1 MHCTVCNHPQRHA
14 IDHALLAG
22 NGTLAALSQNY
33 GPSLSALWRHKKHL
47 QEKMRQAE
55 KRLEHHRRQD
65 YLFKFNNFLEV
76 ATDTVKTAGA
86 DGNSRLVLQAV
97 REGTRI
103 LNFMAKLDVKLD
115 QDTAYRLLAS
125 PQWTTQSSLL
135 PTDPQFIAD
144 THQALADCLFFPCPE
159 PPPIPADEAED
170 DDDDWDE
177 ASVGDEDDEEEEE
190 EEATATADRAHLD
203 DQSLNLLQKLFP
215 DLTEAQPKSDHR
227 KLATENQPRK
237 QREISAK
244 LPRKTARLNHNNI
257 KYQQDKVSKKNTR
270 KNSLGGRESD
280 APAANQPLETQN
292 SELETPHHESL
303 FDRLRRKWAN
313 TPNASKYS
321 CDSEKLYEEYLKKK
335 SPPASRTP
343 CPRSPARTRPR
354 QLANQ
359 PPETENPQLKTQNS
373 RTLHETPQPETPKDW
388 EPLNPLTHP
397 KEYYFALEHGYRIEN
412 TPKHIPDRRWEEDF
426 GNPRKFKGTY

>member
-1 MHCTVCNHPQRHA
+1 MQCTVCTHPQRHA

-22 NGTLAALSQNY
+22 NGTLSALSQNY

-159 PPPIPADEAED
+159 PPPIPADEDDD
-170 DDDDWDE
+170 DDDDWDDNSPE
-177 ASVGDEDDEEEEE
+177 AET
-190 EEATATADRAHLD
+190 EEAGALSRLLARLD
-203 DQSLNLLQKLFP
+203 LDPTSASPSVRQTPNPALEIL
-215 DLTEAQPKSDHR
+215 PK
-227 KLATENQPRK
+227 N

-244 LPRKTARLNHNNI
+244 LARKSPGT
-257 KYQQDKVSKKNTR
+257 QDNTKQFHEDSLSEKNPA
-270 KNSLGGRESD
+270 KNRPSWPPGASPVPAETSSLLQPTLEPAQSCLEPESD
-280 APAANQPLETQN
+280 APPVVKPSAPPLN
-292 SELETPHHESL
+292 SHPELPPTTE
-303 FDRLRRKWAN
+303 N
-313 TPNASKYS
+313 
-321 CDSEKLYEEYLKKK
+321 LK
-335 SPPASRTP
+335 
-343 CPRSPARTRPR
+343 
-354 QLANQ
+354 
-359 PPETENPQLKTQNS
+359 PETEIQPLKTWNPLKARNLKLNFQKSELASSAGPNCS
-373 RTLHETPQPETPKDW
+373 PSKTAAPKETPSVGQPRCRDQFLVCEAESRIPPPVYESDW
-388 EPLNPLTHP
+388 NVIFVNSERNRP
-397 KEYYFALEHGYRIEN
+397 Y
-412 TPKHIPDRRWEEDF
+412 
-426 GNPRKFKGTY
+426 